1 VTKTTN
7 ENPNSQIISQDQL
20 PLSQDQLPLSQDQLP
35 LSQDQLASYWQ
46 HVKSLHQHLQPLE
59 LTDKLCHLAQI
70 LEVVRMEE
78 SVDSFTK
85 GKRGRPEIDRKSMAR
100 AFLAKTYLR
109 FPDTRTLIESLKQSP
124 SLRQLCGMENVPS
137 ESTFS
142 RAFAQFAK
150 QNLGDS
156 VHRLL
161 VQKHVSDHTVMHI
174 SHDSTA
180 VEARE
185 KALAK
190 KDKTPKEKVKKSVVA
205 LRKERFAL
213 QKSLLECKNK

>member
-20 PLSQDQLPLSQDQLP
+20 TLSDS
-35 LSQDQLASYWQ
+35 QLASYWE
-46 HVKSLHQHLQPLE
+46 HVKSLQQHLPPLE

-70 LEVVRMEE
+70 LEVIRIEE
-78 SVDSFTK
+78 KVESPPK
-85 GKRGRPEIDRKSMAR
+85 NKRGRPQIDRTSMAR
-100 AFLAKTYLR
+100 AFVAKTFLR
-109 FPDTRTLIESLKQSP
+109 MPDTRSLIESLKHSP

-137 ESTFS
+137 EPTFS

-150 QNLGDS
+150 QNLGDIA
-156 VHRLL
+156 HRSL
-161 VQKHVSDHTVMHI
+161 VQKHVSPHTVMHA

-185 KALAK
+185 KALTK
-190 KDKTPKEKVKKSVVA
+190 KDKPQKEKVKKSVVG
-205 LRKERFAL
+205 LRKGRFAP
-213 QKSLLECKNK
+213 QKSLQD

>member
-20 PLSQDQLPLSQDQLP
+20 TPSDS
-35 LSQDQLASYWQ
+35 QLAPYWE
-46 HVKSLHQHLQPLE
+46 HVKSLQQHLHPLE

-70 LEVVRMEE
+70 LEVIRIEE
-78 SVDSFTK
+78 KVELPPK
-85 GKRGRPEIDRKSMAR
+85 NKRGRPEIDRISMAR
-100 AFLAKTYLR
+100 AFVAKTFLR
-109 FPDTRTLIESLKQSP
+109 MPDTRSLIESLKHSP

-137 ESTFS
+137 EPTFS

-150 QNLGDS
+150 QNLGDIA
-156 VHRLL
+156 HRSL
-161 VQKHVSDHTVMHI
+161 VQKHVSPHTVMHA

-185 KALAK
+185 KALTRREKALTK
-190 KDKTPKEKVKKSVVA
+190 KDKPQKEKVKKSVVA
-205 LRKERFAL
+205 LRKRRFAP
-213 QKSLLECKNK
+213 QKSQLVWKSR

>member
-20 PLSQDQLPLSQDQLP
+20 TLSDS
-35 LSQDQLASYWQ
+35 QLASYWE
-46 HVKSLHQHLQPLE
+46 HVKSLQQHLPPLE

-70 LEVVRMEE
+70 LEVIRIEE
-78 SVDSFTK
+78 KVESPPK
-85 GKRGRPEIDRKSMAR
+85 NKRGRPQIDRTSMAR
-100 AFLAKTYLR
+100 AFVAKTFLR
-109 FPDTRTLIESLKQSP
+109 MPDTRSLIESLKHSP

-137 ESTFS
+137 EPTFS

-150 QNLGDS
+150 QNLGDIA
-156 VHRLL
+156 HRSL
-161 VQKHVSDHTVMHI
+161 VQKHVSPHTVMHA

-185 KALAK
+185 KALTK
-190 KDKTPKEKVKKSVVA
+190 KDKTQKEKVKKSVVA
-205 LRKERFAL
+205 LRKRRFAP
-213 QKSLLECKNK
+213 QKSLQDWRCR